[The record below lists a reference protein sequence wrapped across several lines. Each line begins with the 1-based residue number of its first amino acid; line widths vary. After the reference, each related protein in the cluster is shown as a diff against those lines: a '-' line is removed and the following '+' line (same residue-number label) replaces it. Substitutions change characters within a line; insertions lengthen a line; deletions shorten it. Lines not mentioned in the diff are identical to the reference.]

1 MRRTQ
6 TAQFFNGSLRLNL
19 CLFSPYDIRELRLFA
34 LMFREFWGLQDKV
47 RELCWGFA
55 RQKWQ
60 DMGRLEMK
68 NKKQGK

>member
-1 MRRTQ
+1 MIFLASIVCLKVSRRQ
-6 TAQFFNGSLRLNL
+6 
-19 CLFSPYDIRELRLFA
+19 
-34 LMFREFWGLQDKV
+34 GLQDKV